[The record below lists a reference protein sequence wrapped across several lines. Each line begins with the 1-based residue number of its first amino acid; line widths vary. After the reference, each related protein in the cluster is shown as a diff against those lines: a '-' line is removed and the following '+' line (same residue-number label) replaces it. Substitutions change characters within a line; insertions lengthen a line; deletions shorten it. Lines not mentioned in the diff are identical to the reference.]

1 MRYIC
6 IPLLSPTKHCQS
18 TEQMNHFANGKLN
31 YCRVDFLHYLIHNN
45 ITKPTID
52 TTLAPILTLN
62 KTRVHFH
69 LRPTNATSFLPSQ
82 RLININSGVKSL
94 IGKLVAATDPSVLLL
109 IQANPSIHPT
119 TQSLALILDLKNSN
133 LRTNTTTSRI
143 PRNSIQMYHKVG
155 QHTSPSASHSRFEE
169 ISWTASSAPLHNIHT
184 STTTTTFYRSHNLSR
199 RNTN

>member
-1 MRYIC
+1 
-6 IPLLSPTKHCQS
+6 
-18 TEQMNHFANGKLN
+18 MNHFANGKLN

-94 IGKLVAATDPSVLLL
+94 IGRLVAATDPSVLLL

-133 LRTNTTTSRI
+133 LRTNTNNFTDPPQFNSNVSQGGPTHFTLCLPLAI
-143 PRNSIQMYHKVG
+143 WRNSVDRVKRTSSQYPHVNNDYDVLSLPQLISQKHKLR
-155 QHTSPSASHSRFEE
+155 T
-169 ISWTASSAPLHNIHT
+169 
-184 STTTTTFYRSHNLSR
+184 
-199 RNTN
+199 